1 VGKLSRALLLILAVE
16 VGCYA
21 WLGASLVESQGWL
34 AALTAIGAIAL
45 ALRAVPVLIL
55 YAIAWAN
62 AGSNPQGSE
71 IGLLA
76 RLRYVAFEVGA
87 AIALYTLFQ
96 PLAWLLMPRE
106 TVARAAAEPILLVH
120 GYLCNRGLWW
130 SFKRWLAAQG
140 RVAYTLDL
148 EPVLGDIDRYA
159 DVLDGRIEQITKA
172 TGVARV
178 TLIAGSMGGL
188 AARAYLRRFGPQ
200 RVARVITLASP
211 HSGSRHAWLAL
222 GINGRQMRPESE
234 WLQRLARFE
243 DGRLP
248 VPFVCIYSWHDDM
261 VSPADSGRLAG
272 AQNIALAGVGHL
284 SMAFSRRVRA
294 VVAEHLG

>member
-1 VGKLSRALLLILAVE
+1 VGELSRALLLILAVE

-21 WLGASLVESQGWL
+21 WLGASLVASRGWL
-34 AALTAIGAIAL
+34 AALATIGGIAL
-45 ALRAVPVLIL
+45 AVRAVPVLIL

-62 AGSNPQGSE
+62 AGRNSQGSG

-76 RLRYVAFEVGA
+76 RLGYVAGEIGA
-87 AIALYTLFQ
+87 AIALYTLFH
-96 PLAWLLMPRE
+96 PFAWLLMPRE
-106 TVARAAAEPILLVH
+106 TAPRVAAEPILLVH

-140 RVAYTLDL
+140 RVVYTLDL

-159 DVLDGRIEQITKA
+159 DALDGRIELITKA
-172 TGVARV
+172 TGAPRV

-188 AARAYLRRFGPQ
+188 AARAYLRKFGPE

-211 HSGSRHAWLAL
+211 HRGSRHAWLAL
-222 GINGRQMRPESE
+222 GINGRQMRPDSE
-234 WLQRLARFE
+234 WLQGLARSE
-243 DGRLP
+243 HGRLP
-248 VPFVCIYSWHDDM
+248 VPFICVYSWHDNM
-261 VSPADSGRLAG
+261 VSPVDSGRLEG
-272 AQNIALAGVGHL
+272 AQNIALTGIGHL

-294 VVAEHLG
+294 VLGEHLG